1 MSEAFTYREGSL
13 QCQGVSLFDLVE
25 TYGAPL
31 YVYNGDYMVANFD
44 ALDQAFAS
52 VPHTICFALKAN
64 STIAIGRQFAERGAG
79 ADVVS
84 GGELYRAIKMGIP
97 SSKIIFAG
105 VGKSDEEIEY
115 ALRSKILLFNV
126 ESPAE
131 LKRIERNAERL
142 GVVAPISV
150 RVNPDVD
157 PQTHPYIS
165 TGMRKAKFGVPGEQ
179 VIDLYR
185 CAADSDWLRPI
196 GIQMHVGSQL
206 VSVQPII
213 DGAEKVAEIVDELAG
228 LDIAL
233 DYFDIGGGLGIRYR
247 DEQPQG
253 PADLASGVMP
263 IVKRL
268 DCTLL
273 MEPGRYLVGAGG
285 LLLTKVLYIKHN
297 GFKKF
302 IVVDAAMN
310 DLIRPAL
317 YDAYHEIVPVAET
330 AGPLETTDVVGPVC
344 ESGDFFAQERDL
356 PALEEDDLVGL
367 TSAGAYGFAMASNY
381 NSRPRPA
388 EVLVNGG
395 AATLAR
401 SRETYEDLV
410 RGEVV

>member
-1 MSEAFTYREGSL
+1 MSESFSYRDGSL

-25 TYGAPL
+25 TYGTPL
-31 YVYNGDYMVANFD
+31 YVYNGDYMVMNFD
-44 ALDQAFAS
+44 ALDQAFAA

-64 STIAIGRQFAERGAG
+64 STIAIGRQFAQRGSG

-105 VGKSDEEIEY
+105 VGKSDDEIEY

-131 LKRIERNAERL
+131 LKRIERNAKRL

-165 TGMRKAKFGVPGEQ
+165 TGMRQAKFGVPGEQ
-179 VIDLYR
+179 VLDMYR
-185 CAADSDWLRPI
+185 CAAESGWLHPV

-213 DGAEKVAEIVDELAG
+213 DGAVKVAEIVDDLTRLG
-228 LDIAL
+228 ITL

-253 PADLASGVMP
+253 PDDLARGVIP

-268 DCTLL
+268 NCSLL
-273 MEPGRYLVGAGG
+273 MEPGRYLVGSGG

-317 YDAYHEIVPVAET
+317 YDAYHEIVPVAEME
-330 AGPLETTDVVGPVC
+330 GPLEKADVVGPVC
-344 ESGDFFAQERDL
+344 ESGDFLAQERDL
-356 PALEEDDLVGL
+356 PALQEDDLLGL

-388 EVLVNGG
+388 EVLVSGG
-395 AATLAR
+395 VSNLVR

-410 RGEVV
+410 RGEVL

>member
-1 MSEAFTYREGSL
+1 MSEAFTYDDGSL
-13 QCQGVSLFDLVE
+13 RCKGVSLFDLVE
-25 TYGAPL
+25 TYGTPL

-44 ALDQAFAS
+44 ALDRAFAA

-105 VGKSDEEIEY
+105 VGKSDDEIEY
-115 ALRSKILLFNV
+115 ALRSNILLFNV

-142 GVVAPISV
+142 GTVAPISV

-179 VIDLYR
+179 VIDMYSS
-185 CAADSDWLRPI
+185 AADSAWLQPI

-213 DGAEKVAEIVDELAG
+213 DGATKVAEIVDELTRLG
-228 LDIAL
+228 IRLE
-233 DYFDIGGGLGIRYR
+233 YFDIGGGLGIRYR

-253 PADLASGVMP
+253 PDDLASGVIP
-263 IVKRL
+263 IVERL
-268 DCTLL
+268 GCRLL

-285 LLLTKVLYIKHN
+285 LLLTRVLYLKHN

-317 YDAYHEIVPVAET
+317 YDAYHEIVPVAEM
-330 AGPLETTDVVGPVC
+330 AGPLEKADVVGPVC
-344 ESGDFFAQERDL
+344 ESGDFFAQEREL
-356 PALEEDDLVGL
+356 PALREDDLVGL

-388 EVLVNGG
+388 EVLVSGG
-395 AATLAR
+395 SARLVR

-410 RGEVV
+410 RGEVL

>member
-1 MSEAFTYREGSL
+1 MSEAFTYEDGSL
-13 QCQGVSLFDLVE
+13 RCKGVSLFDLVE
-25 TYGAPL
+25 TYGTPL

-44 ALDQAFAS
+44 ALDRAFAA

-105 VGKSDEEIEY
+105 VGKSDDEIEY
-115 ALRSKILLFNV
+115 ALRSNILLFNV

-142 GVVAPISV
+142 GMVAPISV

-179 VIDLYR
+179 VIDMYR
-185 CAADSDWLRPI
+185 SAADSAWLRPM

-213 DGAEKVAEIVDELAG
+213 DGATKVAEIVDELTRLG
-228 LDIAL
+228 IRLE
-233 DYFDIGGGLGIRYR
+233 YFDIGGGLGIRYR

-253 PADLASGVMP
+253 PDDLASGVIP
-263 IVKRL
+263 IVERL
-268 DCTLL
+268 GCSLL
-273 MEPGRYLVGAGG
+273 MEPGRYLVGGGG
-285 LLLTKVLYIKHN
+285 LLLTRVLYIKHN

-317 YDAYHEIVPVAET
+317 YDAYHEILPVAEME
-330 AGPLETTDVVGPVC
+330 GPLEKADVVGPVC
-344 ESGDFFAQERDL
+344 ESGDFLAQERDL
-356 PALEEDDLVGL
+356 PALQEDDLLGL

-388 EVLVNGG
+388 EILVSGG
-395 AATLAR
+395 AAKLAR